1 MSDDN
6 IYDVENYED
15 VNNIGDDNL
24 NSTLRDNINEDF
36 IDEDKI
42 LERNNKFDSNQD
54 NMNNYNKKKKKMV
67 DLKL

>member
-42 LERNNKFDSNQD
+42 
-54 NMNNYNKKKKKMV
+54 
-67 DLKL
+67 

>member
-24 NSTLRDNINEDF
+24 NSTLTDNINEDF

-54 NMNNYNKKKKKMV
+54 NMNNYNKKKKKNRWI
-67 DLKL
+67 